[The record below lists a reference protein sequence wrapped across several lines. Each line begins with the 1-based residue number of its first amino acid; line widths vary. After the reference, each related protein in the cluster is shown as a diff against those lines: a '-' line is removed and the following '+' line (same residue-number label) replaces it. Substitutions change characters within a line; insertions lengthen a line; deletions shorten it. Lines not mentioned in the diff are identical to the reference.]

1 VLRRLFVEVIAEAGH
16 SFLTDGT
23 EML

>member
-1 VLRRLFVEVIAEAGH
+1 LRRLFVEVIAEAGH
-16 SFLTDGT
+16 SLLTDGT